1 MDIEAQNS
9 PPEQGAGGALDK
21 EKVGAFLAQLRKEKG
36 YTQKELAEK
45 LYVSDKAV
53 SKWERALSMPDIAL
67 LTPLAHCLGVSVTEL
82 LQGERIPQD
91 CALAPAE
98 VERLVGGALELSE
111 KARRPGLRRAP
122 AYFASALAACLEV
135 ALLLAQGWTLPELK
149 DSVLLVVG
157 LCLIFG
163 AWFCFFAREQL
174 PAYYDENHISSFSDG
189 PFRMNLPGV
198 RFHNGNW
205 PFILR
210 AGRLWTLVT
219 PVVYP
224 LLWMVLP
231 ASFWSGW
238 GGSALTLTACLGLL
252 AGMMAAAW
260 RHR

>member
-1 MDIEAQNS
+1 MDIEAQDS
-9 PPEQGAGGALDK
+9 RRAQGTGGALDK

-67 LTPLAHCLGVSVTEL
+67 LTPLARCLGVSVTEL

-91 CALAPAE
+91 SALAPAE

-111 KARRPGLRRAP
+111 ENRRPGLRHAP

-135 ALLLAQGWTLPELK
+135 GVLLAQGWTLTELK

-157 LCLIFG
+157 LCLVFG
-163 AWFCFFAREQL
+163 AWFCFFAKERL
-174 PAYYDENHISSFSDG
+174 PAYYDENHISSYSDG

-198 RFHNGNW
+198 RFHNRNW
-205 PFILR
+205 PAILR
-210 AGRLWTLVT
+210 AGRVWTLVT

-224 LLWMVLP
+224 LLWMALP
-231 ASFWSGW
+231 ATFWRGW
-238 GGSALTLTACLGLL
+238 GGTALTLAACLGLL
-252 AGMMAAAW
+252 AAMMAAAW